1 MLPGCAL
8 WCLRVSDN
16 MIDTVHQLK
25 FKLDVQKQIDY
36 LETKMTEDFKNM
48 TEVDGFF
55 QKDFAEGGRGCHHL

>member
-1 MLPGCAL
+1 
-8 WCLRVSDN
+8 